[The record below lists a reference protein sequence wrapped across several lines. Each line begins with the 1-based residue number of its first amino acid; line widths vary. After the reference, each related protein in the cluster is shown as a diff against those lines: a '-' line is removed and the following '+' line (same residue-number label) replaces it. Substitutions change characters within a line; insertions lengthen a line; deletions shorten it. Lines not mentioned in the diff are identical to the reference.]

1 MYFKD
6 CAEIGFSGKASVW
19 DLETN
24 TKFPSDFPPELIQE
38 AQCLYGLPFCC
49 QEQLERGVL
58 CEWNGDIYALLVDS
72 STIVRVAEQID
83 SDIEQSGGEVD
94 EVSYDH
100 LYYADGYLYFEVTFS
115 ICDQEYVTRWGDGYR
130 RLQTDMYRRKLEDG
144 TMELLNTY

>member
-24 TKFPSDFPPELIQE
+24 TIFPSDFPQELLQK
-38 AQCLYGLPFCC
+38 AQRLYGSPYHC

-72 STIVRVAEQID
+72 GTIVRVAEQID
-83 SDIEQSGGEVD
+83 SDIEQSG
-94 EVSYDH
+94 
-100 LYYADGYLYFEVTFS
+100 
-115 ICDQEYVTRWGDGYR
+115 R
-130 RLQTDMYRRKLEDG
+130 
-144 TMELLNTY
+144 